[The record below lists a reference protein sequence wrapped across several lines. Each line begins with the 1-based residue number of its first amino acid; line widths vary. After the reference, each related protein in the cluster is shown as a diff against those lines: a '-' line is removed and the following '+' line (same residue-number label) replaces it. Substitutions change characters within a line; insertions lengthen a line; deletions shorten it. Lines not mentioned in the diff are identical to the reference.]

1 MATATLLKQHLTLS
15 PQEQRIL
22 LTKGEAFIQ
31 KGTTKTRIEKIYD
44 SFKKAH
50 SVVDIQRATYFTE
63 SFKQTEG
70 QPLVLR
76 WAKALHHIAAN
87 IDVIIDDNQ
96 LIVGRGGREGKYGLI
111 YPELDGC
118 FLKQFVQQAKIR
130 NESPFEF
137 SDSDVD
143 IIEKEIYPY
152 WKGKTYY
159 EDFSTALPK
168 DILKLT
174 FEPDDLFTSRFIVN
188 ETSSMR
194 SSLQWVHDY
203 KKGLEVGFLQI
214 KKDAEQHIQ
223 DIVANHDVIN
233 QDNVAFWQAIAIV
246 ADAIIVLA
254 ERYSQEAQKLA
265 LVEQDSKRKNEL
277 LEISRICAKVP
288 KYPANTFHE
297 ALQSQW
303 FMQLFSRLEQKAG
316 GTVSNGRMD
325 QYLYP
330 YYQHDL
336 KKGTLTRDKA
346 KELLQCLW
354 LNMAQYVD
362 LYVSPAGVKF
372 NEGYA
377 HWEAVTIGGVTR
389 DGDDAVN
396 DLTYLFLED
405 KREFPLNYPDLAA
418 RVNTKNPKKYIREIA
433 LTIKAGTGFPKLI
446 NDEEIIPL
454 LQKKGAKAED
464 ARDYAVSGCTEARM
478 PNIDTYTSP
487 CPNLNL
493 GAAVELTLNNGRLP
507 RCGNELLTLE
517 TGDPAQFQSW
527 NEFKNAFIKQ
537 EKFLLQTAFRQQ
549 RYVSAIRPKHFATP
563 FASSLNQTCLTAEK
577 DLQTQHIEGGIDFG
591 YFDMIGYASA
601 TDSLAAIKKNVY
613 EKKYFTITELK
624 EALAANFEGYEAL
637 RQRLLNAPKYGN
649 DDAYADEIAKQIDAI
664 ASIEADK
671 NQKKTGVYMDVRYV
685 PVTSHIPFGK
695 VTGALPNGRKA
706 HIALSDGSSASQGA
720 DIQGPT
726 SVLMSNYHTKTQ
738 GIPNRA
744 ARLLN
749 IKLNPST
756 VSGEEGTAK
765 LVSLIQSWLALKLWH
780 LQFNIINRETLEAA
794 RKNPEDYRSLLVRVA
809 GYSAYF
815 VELTKELQE
824 DIIRRTEYAHI

>member
-1 MATATLLKQHLTLS
+1 MATANLLKQNLTLS

-50 SVVDIQRATYFTE
+50 SVVDIQRAKYFTE

-87 IDVIIDDNQ
+87 IEVIIDDNQ
-96 LIVGRGGREGKYGLI
+96 LIVGRGGRDGKYGLI

-118 FLKQFVQQAKIR
+118 FLKQFVQQAKTR
-130 NESPFEF
+130 DESPFEF
-137 SDSDVD
+137 SDSDVAVL
-143 IIEKEIYPY
+143 EKEIYPY

-168 DILKLT
+168 EILKLT

-233 QDNVAFWQAIAIV
+233 QDKVAFWQAIAIV

-265 LVEQDSKRKNEL
+265 FVEQDFKRKNEL

-288 KYPANTFHE
+288 KYPATTFHE

-330 YYQHDL
+330 YYQQDL
-336 KKGTLTRDKA
+336 KKGTLTRGKA

-478 PNIDTYTSP
+478 PNVDTYTSP

-537 EKFLLQTAFRQQ
+537 EKFLLETAFRQQ

-726 SVLMSNYHTKTQ
+726 SVLMSNYRTKTQ
-738 GIPNRA
+738 EIPNRA